1 MKQLKYI
8 LLIMLISTVY
18 GQNENIF
25 PVTINEKFPD
35 VMFQTVHGED
45 FKITDFTGKNVMLV
59 FPRGKVTPT
68 VWCPICHYQYLEMI
82 LTDDNNKLREK
93 YNMEILF
100 VLPYSSDSLQKWVDA
115 FPQSLQTI
123 NTWKY
128 PQDEENI
135 NENVRTWME
144 YAREFFPYS
153 FDYSESEFELKLPVL
168 FDPDRKVSE
177 GLQLF
182 REEWGGTTVAQN
194 VPTIFILDE
203 EGKVKFKYFSQY
215 TNDRPDA
222 KYIVKYLE
230 NMF

>member
-1 MKQLKYI
+1 MF
-8 LLIMLISTVY
+8 S
-18 GQNENIF
+18 QNENIF

-35 VMFQTVHGED
+35 VTFKTAHGEN
-45 FKITDFTGKNVMLV
+45 FSISELNGKNIMLV
-59 FPRGKVTPT
+59 FPRGKVTPI
-68 VWCPICHYQYLEMI
+68 VWCPICHYQYLEMVM
-82 LTDDNNKLREK
+82 TEENENLREK

-100 VLPYSSDSLQKWVDA
+100 VLPYNADSLKHWIDA

-123 NTWKY
+123 NNWKY
-128 PQDEENI
+128 PKDEENI
-135 NENVRTWME
+135 TENVRSWME

-153 FDYSESEFELKLPVL
+153 YDFSTENFELKLPVL
-168 FDPDRKVSE
+168 LDPDRKVSE

-182 REEWGGTTVAQN
+182 RDEWGGTTVAQN

-222 KYIVKYLE
+222 KYIVKYLN